1 MQCFL
6 WSRVFSKVKILV
18 GFQVLRLGS
27 GVEGAGIDFFFLLS
41 PIGEFLWQ
49 AENWWDSVFF
59 ALVLGSGQDQGL
71 SLAPLPHRDGCWKT
85 LRSTR
90 VSRRAPAQCRYMPL
104 VKCSP
109 LKHEGQSLILRT
121 QVNKARCGIMMLS

>member
-1 MQCFL
+1 
-6 WSRVFSKVKILV
+6 
-18 GFQVLRLGS
+18 
-27 GVEGAGIDFFFLLS
+27 
-41 PIGEFLWQ
+41 
-49 AENWWDSVFF
+49 VFF